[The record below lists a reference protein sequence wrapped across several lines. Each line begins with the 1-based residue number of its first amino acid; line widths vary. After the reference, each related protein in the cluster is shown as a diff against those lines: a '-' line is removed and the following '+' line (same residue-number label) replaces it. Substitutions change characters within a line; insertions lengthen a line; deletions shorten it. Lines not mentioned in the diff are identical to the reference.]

1 MMNPSSVSGD
11 GDSLTRTTLQIAGS
25 PSQSA
30 LAQIVRA
37 LQSVPGVLLAD
48 LNPSDARVLVAHDG
62 AVPATALVAAASGAG
77 SNASIVRGPRVPA
90 PAAAKKPDAGPA
102 ERARSRHVLVG
113 IAVIGVV
120 LVLVDLLLPDS
131 PHKQLILNGLVLG
144 VWICFFGSIFVRKH
158 S

>member
-1 MMNPSSVSGD
+1 MNPSNVSGD
-11 GDSLTRTTLQIAGS
+11 GDSLTRTTLQIGGS
-25 PSQSA
+25 PTEVA

-37 LQSVPGVLLAD
+37 LQRVPGVLLAD

-77 SNASIVRGPRVPA
+77 PRASILRGPGADAPVANA
-90 PAAAKKPDAGPA
+90 PAAAPGDPA
-102 ERARSRHVLVG
+102 RGRHLIAG
-113 IAVIGVV
+113 IAVIGVA
-120 LVLVDLLLPDS
+120 LVLIDLLLPDS

-144 VWICFFGSIFVRKH
+144 VWICFFGSIFVRRR